1 MPCVVLAAGLD
12 WLEGLLPAL
21 FVGFWILSQVFAI
34 FRRPANRG
42 EQPQPVGRGRQ
53 PLPAPPPPPS
63 PTEVFDDVRTDRRL
77 GPEPGERI
85 EMRPD
90 DRAQLEQQIQEFLA
104 ARRGG
109 RSPAG
114 DQQESSFDRPPEKRS
129 RRRGDTRR
137 PRGPG
142 KPARGAEPAATPPPL
157 PAPVVSNV
165 ARPPI
170 IDTDIARHVDEA
182 FAHDLAH
189 EVPLSRNDQAT
200 AASLETK
207 LKPASLAALLRNPA
221 TIRQIVVMREVLE
234 RPTERWQ

>member
-1 MPCVVLAAGLD
+1 MNAAMLAAGLD

-53 PLPAPPPPPS
+53 AAPPPRRLPPAD
-63 PTEVFDDVRTDRRL
+63 VLDDVRGENGD
-77 GPEPGERI
+77 PGELI
-85 EMRPD
+85 EMRPG
-90 DRAQLEQQIQEFLA
+90 DRARLEREIEEFLA
-104 ARRGG
+104 GRRGG
-109 RSPAG
+109 RPAAN
-114 DQQESSFDRPPEKRS
+114 ESQDTSSVQRPDRRP
-129 RRRGDTRR
+129 RRRGEPRR
-137 PRGPG
+137 QRGAVKPPRGADPV
-142 KPARGAEPAATPPPL
+142 ATPPPL
-157 PAPVVSNV
+157 PAPAVTDV

-189 EVPLSRNDQAT
+189 ESPLSLNDKPPT
-200 AASLETK
+200 KPSLP
-207 LKPASLAALLRNPA
+207 KPSQSLAAMLRDPA

-234 RPTERWQ
+234 RPTERW